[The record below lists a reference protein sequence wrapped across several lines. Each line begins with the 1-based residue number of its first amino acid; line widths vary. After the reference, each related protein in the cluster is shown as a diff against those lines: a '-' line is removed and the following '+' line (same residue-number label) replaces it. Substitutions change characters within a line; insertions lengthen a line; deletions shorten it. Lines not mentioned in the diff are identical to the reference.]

1 LGVGSVFFCGFQEWG
16 IETWKQFGFSIDFD
30 WRPHV
35 HVCGTSHNRDAVERD
50 VPCTKGRRT
59 EVVESVF
66 LVKLS
71 GRGPHWKDPAGRK
84 EMNEARF
91 SPIQTSCAWFSVFLF
106 PPSWE
111 KLPPAGKEKRGRP
124 EKKTRPAGK
133 KNVACR
139 KKNRPAGK
147 RTGGSEAF
155 ARKEGEGTW
164 SICGRPAGSAVCQL

>member
-1 LGVGSVFFCGFQEWG
+1 VVCLVASFGGWVGRAGRRRFFAVFKSEESKHGNG
-16 IETWKQFGFSIDFD
+16 LALVLMFD

-59 EVVESVF
+59 KVVEYVF

-91 SPIQTSCAWFSVFLF
+91 SPIQTSCARFSVFLF
-106 PPSWE
+106 PPS
-111 KLPPAGKEKRGRP
+111 
-124 EKKTRPAGK
+124 
-133 KNVACR
+133 
-139 KKNRPAGK
+139 
-147 RTGGSEAF
+147 
-155 ARKEGEGTW
+155 
-164 SICGRPAGSAVCQL
+164 